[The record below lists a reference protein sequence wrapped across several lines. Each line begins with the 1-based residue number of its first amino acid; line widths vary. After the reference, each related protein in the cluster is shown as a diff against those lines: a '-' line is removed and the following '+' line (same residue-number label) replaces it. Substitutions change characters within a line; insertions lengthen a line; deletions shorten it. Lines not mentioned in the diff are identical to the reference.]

1 MFWYA
6 YCSKK
11 ILGKMSTYLL
21 VLVSSVFFPF
31 LFSFHKRIQ
40 FNKKASN
47 VFKSIFLCSVVFI
60 FWDVIY
66 TEMGVWGFSPKHH
79 VDVLFAGLP
88 LEEILFFYV
97 IPFCCLF
104 SYFVLKNSISIRP
117 LKISVQIYMIVG
129 FVFLMMSYL
138 FMDKAYTL
146 SVCIFMAVILFIL
159 AYKPQPWFSVFLFSF
174 ILISLGPFLLV
185 NGVLTGLLDSVS
197 PPVWYNDAENLG
209 IRIMTIPIE
218 DFFYS
223 FSMLFTSTYIYEF
236 FERKSSNI

>member
-1 MFWYA
+1 MIIGWV
-6 YCSKK
+6 
-11 ILGKMSTYLL
+11 LL
-21 VLVSSVFFPF
+21 L
-31 LFSFHKRIQ
+31 
-40 FNKKASN
+40 
-47 VFKSIFLCSVVFI
+47 
-60 FWDVIY
+60 
-66 TEMGVWGFSPKHH
+66 
-79 VDVLFAGLP
+79 
-88 LEEILFFYV
+88 
-97 IPFCCLF
+97 
-104 SYFVLKNSISIRP
+104 
-117 LKISVQIYMIVG
+117 
-129 FVFLMMSYL
+129 SYL

-159 AYKPQPWFSVFLFSF
+159 AYRPQQWFFVFLLSF

-197 PPVWYNDAENLG
+197 PPVWYNDEENLR